1 MARSTVTRVT
11 SDLSGKEIPENEVW
25 TLTLVPPDG
34 RSNTYRLD
42 LSAEEAKELAAK
54 GQEVKRRGRKPGS
67 KNKPKG

>member
-34 RSNTYRLD
+34 RSNSFRLD
-42 LSAEEAKELAAK
+42 VSTAEAKELGAK
-54 GQEVKRRGRKPGS
+54 GQEIKRRGRKP
-67 KNKPKG
+67 KA